1 MQQSQLLKGALD
13 LAVVAALAD
22 HESYGYEV
30 LQRLT
35 DAGLAGVGDASVY
48 GVLKRLETMSV
59 LSSQLVPSVLSRS
72 CPAGAPSHF
81 GMTSLTNCPPRNKD
95 GRSNGSGPCD
105 SARCR
110 RALTLHRSVGIR
122 KTSSD
127 ERYD

>member
-22 HESYGYEV
+22 RESYGYEV

-59 LSSQLVPSVLSRS
+59 LSSQLVPSAEGPARRYYHLTATGKRWFNQSRREWI
-72 CPAGAPSHF
+72 AFARGIENLI
-81 GMTSLTNCPPRNKD
+81 GND
-95 GRSNGSGPCD
+95 RSSG
-105 SARCR
+105 
-110 RALTLHRSVGIR
+110 
-122 KTSSD
+122 K
-127 ERYD
+127 